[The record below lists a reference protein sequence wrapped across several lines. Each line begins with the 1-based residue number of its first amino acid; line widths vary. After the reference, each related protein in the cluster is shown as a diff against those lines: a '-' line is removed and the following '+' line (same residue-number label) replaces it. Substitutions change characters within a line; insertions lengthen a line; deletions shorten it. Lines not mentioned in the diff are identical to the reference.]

1 MIARRVAE
9 RPDTISSNQNI
20 VAQAAEIHGR
30 AQQLGSF
37 LQNVP
42 AALQLRDE
50 FVYWN
55 SLNQQLTSERNLLI
69 SRAAELQNQTRQLDA
84 EEIIW
89 KATQQQIEDTTGIEA
104 VAARVQ
110 QEIDAIRS
118 ARTQSQE
125 QLNQILNMQNQMSR
139 IARDILDSLDQLH
152 EAQERFRGHLLKRDS
167 PPLWA
172 AHALQEGST
181 TISLM
186 LRQTADRNISTAGE
200 FGRSGPLGILTIPAA
215 YLFFLVC
222 AFRLRR
228 QLAGALAPAMSS
240 ETQKILNR
248 PYSLALLG
256 TLTIGLCVTTSAP
269 VSVTL
274 VSYFLWI
281 WVVFRLAPLL
291 FDPNIRTLLYP
302 VLALVLLDLL
312 RIGTPV
318 PPGLNRVLL
327 IGFLSVAL
335 IVFGWL
341 TLPAKLRQ
349 LNLSVRSAFVFFWAT
364 RAGLALLA
372 IALIAN
378 ICGYVSLSH
387 VLGAGTL
394 LSAFLA
400 AALYCTWRILLV
412 LLDLFLRSR
421 PASILS
427 PELRRAIELWTKRV
441 LLLGAVL
448 LWWTRSELYIFLIHD
463 SFSTAVLNFLAYTI
477 VVGRTSISVA
487 SIVSVL
493 LIVGIGYGLSRGV
506 SSLLRSVLIA
516 QLPLQRGLPY
526 AISQVVY
533 YCLLLAM
540 LLAAVS
546 AAGVELNRFTV
557 ITGALGVGVG
567 FGLQNIVNNFA
578 SGLILLFERPIR
590 IDDVVE
596 VAGLVGTVK
605 RIGARSSTIATGQGA
620 EVIVPNSNL
629 LSNQVINWTL
639 SSSWRRVEIPVGIAY
654 GSDPEAIL
662 KLLISVAAEN
672 PGVMKDPSPAAY
684 FLGFGESGLNFELRF
699 WSARQDTWFQ
709 LKSDV
714 AIGVALALREA
725 NIEIPFPQRDFHLRS
740 SDISLFGLTDL
751 SKAPLSNKEILRD
764 GEAAP

>member
-1 MIARRVAE
+1 MAE
-9 RPDTISSNQNI
+9 RPETISSDQNL
-20 VAQAAEIHGR
+20 VAQATEIHGR
-30 AQQLGSF
+30 AEQLGNF
-37 LQNVP
+37 MQNVP
-42 AALQLRDE
+42 DALQLRDE
-50 FVYWN
+50 FVYWS
-55 SLNQQLTSERNLLI
+55 SLNRQFTSERNLLT
-69 SRAAELQNQTRQLDA
+69 SRAAELQNQIRQLDT
-84 EEIIW
+84 EEIVW
-89 KATQQQIEDTTGIEA
+89 KATQQQIQDTTGIEA

-110 QEIDAIRS
+110 QEVDAIRS
-118 ARTQSQE
+118 TRMQSQE

-172 AHALQEGST
+172 AHALHEGST
-181 TISLM
+181 TMSLM
-186 LRQTADRNISTAGE
+186 LRQTAGRNMSTAGE
-200 FGRSGPLGILTIPAA
+200 FARGGPLGILTIPAV

-228 QLAGALAPAMSS
+228 QLASALPPAMSY
-240 ETQKILNR
+240 EAQILSL

-256 TLTIGLCVTTSAP
+256 ALTIGLCATASAP
-269 VSVTL
+269 VSATL

-281 WVVFRLAPLL
+281 WVVFRLAQLL
-291 FDPNIRTLLYP
+291 FDPKIRTLLYP
-302 VLALVLLDLL
+302 VLALVLLDLI

-318 PPGLNRVLL
+318 PPVLNRVLL

-341 TLPAKLRQ
+341 TQPVKLRQ
-349 LNLSVRSAFVFFWAT
+349 LNLPMRSAFIFFWAT

-400 AALYCTWRILLV
+400 AALYCTWRILLL

-421 PASILS
+421 PAAILS
-427 PELRRAIELWTKRV
+427 PELRQAIELWTKR
-441 LLLGAVL
+441 LLQLGAVL

-477 VVGRTSISVA
+477 AVGKINISVG

-533 YCLLLAM
+533 YCLLLM
-540 LLAAVS
+540 VLLAAVS

-590 IDDVVE
+590 VDDVVE
-596 VAGLVGTVK
+596 VGGLVGTVK

-639 SSSWRRVEIPVGIAY
+639 SSSWRRVEIPVSVAY
-654 GSDPEAIL
+654 GSDPGTIL
-662 KLLISVAAEN
+662 KLLTSVAAEN
-672 PGVMKDPSPAAY
+672 SEVMNEPPPVAY
-684 FLGFGESGLNFELRF
+684 FLGFGDSALNFELRF

-714 AIGVALALREA
+714 AIGVARALREA
-725 NIEIPFPQRDFHLRS
+725 NIEIPFPQRDLHVRS
-740 SDISLFGLTDL
+740 SDLSLFGPTDPL
-751 SKAPLSNKEILRD
+751 EVPLSGKDSLRAED
-764 GEAAP
+764 SIEPTSL